1 MMLAKRER
9 EKRERERE
17 RGGSSPDGVYVVY
30 LLVSHLKRNDNTLST
45 QDHTHICQE
54 TKRFPQFQQARVVF
68 QVLFMFL
75 IPQLPQLPPSLNKP
89 SLHMAPSDCR

>member
-1 MMLAKRER
+1 MEHRMLLAKRER

-30 LLVSHLKRNDNTLST
+30 LLISHLKRNDKTLST
-45 QDHTHICQE
+45 QDHTHICQKK
-54 TKRFPQFQQARVVF
+54 KRFTQFQRARFVF

-75 IPQLPQLPPSLNKP
+75 IPLSLN
-89 SLHMAPSDCR
+89 SLHP